1 MGSRHIEYGD
11 GVPYQ
16 LAALGIDDV
25 ATALPGLLTPNIRST
40 TRQLRIF
47 FSVWHPLHDYT

>member
-1 MGSRHIEYGD
+1 
-11 GVPYQ
+11 
-16 LAALGIDDV
+16 
-25 ATALPGLLTPNIRST
+25 LPGLLTPNIRST